1 VEWRRARGACISS
14 ARDGV
19 LLFYTRR
26 PISFIRHRDCC
37 GEAVSDIWMLQRPC
51 GEYPMG
57 WYASIVHSVRLHIS
71 RLYSCSIETPAFAS
85 SGLLIE
91 RNTHY
96 ANMRYILR
104 SGNKKAVSE
113 HEHATV
119 LLEQQLIAIS
129 KQAQQA
135 RHESFTTAARQTQFG
150 SCDPVP
156 RLYLTPPQID
166 RLSVLRD

>member
-1 VEWRRARGACISS
+1 
-14 ARDGV
+14 
-19 LLFYTRR
+19 
-26 PISFIRHRDCC
+26 
-37 GEAVSDIWMLQRPC
+37 
-51 GEYPMG
+51 
-57 WYASIVHSVRLHIS
+57 
-71 RLYSCSIETPAFAS
+71 
-85 SGLLIE
+85 
-91 RNTHY
+91 
-96 ANMRYILR
+96 MRYILR

-166 RLSVLRD
+166 RPPSEIDVICYDIKEAYARATSNGRTRNHVSLPGFLVRQVVSL